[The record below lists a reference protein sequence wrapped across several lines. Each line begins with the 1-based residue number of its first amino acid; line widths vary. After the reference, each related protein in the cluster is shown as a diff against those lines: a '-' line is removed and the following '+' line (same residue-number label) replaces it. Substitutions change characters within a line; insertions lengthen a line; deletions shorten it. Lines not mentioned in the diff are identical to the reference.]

1 MSYYRIFKPTKDQM
15 EHYNYSF
22 GSAQFV
28 KGQMKMK
35 KAELRT
41 KVMYPGNIA
50 SDGFSSIY
58 YDVMKILQSLQNYAQ
73 DYAKKNIYNS
83 FVTDENQ
90 EVVFQGRQYSYKD
103 VEDPQEL
110 LENTCEKLVLLL
122 HAPSGSMIDRD
133 NEDFYAKLEMV
144 DTEIDY
150 FIEEMQEIAIWEV
163 IEDIE
168 GTEQPDDFND
178 YTVDTN
184 KEQNVK
190 VDIINNDVNT
200 EM

>member
-15 EHYNYSF
+15 EQYNYFF
-22 GSAQFV
+22 GSAPFV

-50 SDGFSSIY
+50 SSDFSSIY
-58 YDVMKILQSLQNYAQ
+58 YDVMKILQSLRDYAQ
-73 DYAKKNIYNS
+73 DYTKKNIYNS
-83 FVTDENQ
+83 FITDKNQ
-90 EVVFQGRQYSYKD
+90 EVVFQGRQYAYRD
-103 VEDPQEL
+103 TEDEQEL
-110 LENTCEKLVLLL
+110 LENTCEKLVMLL
-122 HAPSGSMIDRD
+122 HAPSGSMIDQE

-150 FIEEMQEIAIWEV
+150 FIEEMQEIGIWGV

-168 GTEQPDDFND
+168 STEQPDDFND
-178 YTVDTN
+178 YTVDSN

-190 VDIINNDVNT
+190 ADVMNNIVDT